1 MILGKDQL
9 PAAPRG
15 HRVLAKPNPP
25 AKETDGGLVIPE
37 IAMHRPNIGVII
49 HAGLNAR
56 DAFHDHG
63 DQVGD
68 EIWWGKFAGVI
79 EEWDRVVEENPKD
92 KCKIGDHTWL
102 RQPSP
107 GDRMSA
113 WSCSMCSSKR
123 LAEPLIVLNHDDILC
138 NVSLQRRI
146 ESGEVAQ
153 VRGKLPDGRTQHYID
168 RKDK

>member
-1 MILGKDQL
+1 MILNKGQL

-15 HRVLAKPNPP
+15 HRVLAKPNKP

-37 IAMHRPNIGVII
+37 IAMHRPNIGTII
-49 HAGLNAR
+49 HAGLNAL
-56 DAFHDHG
+56 DAFYDHG
-63 DQVGD
+63 DQIGD

-79 EEWDRVVEENPKD
+79 EEWDRIIENGKGWATCEHKWD
-92 KCKIGDHTWL
+92 RG
-102 RQPSP
+102 PSP

-113 WSCSMCSSKR
+113 WTCAHCKSDR
-123 LAEPLIVLNHDDILC
+123 LAEPLIVINHDDILC

-146 ESGEVAQ
+146 ESGQ
-153 VRGKLPDGRTQHYID
+153 VSQTRGQTADRKTQHFID

>member
-1 MILGKDQL
+1 MILNKGQL

-25 AKETDGGLVIPE
+25 ATETDSGLHIPE
-37 IAMHRPNIGVII
+37 IALHRPNIGTII

-56 DAFHDHG
+56 DAFYDHG

-79 EEWDRVVEENPKD
+79 EEWDRIVENGKGWAN
-92 KCKIGDHTWL
+92 CDHKWD
-102 RQPSP
+102 RQASP

-113 WSCSMCSSKR
+113 WACAHCHSKR

-138 NVSLQRRI
+138 NVTLQRRI
-146 ESGEVAQ
+146 EAGEVAQ
-153 VRGKLPDGRTQHYID
+153 TRGKTPGGTTQHFID